1 MFTAA
6 RLTAVGIMLCAAL
19 LFGAPLAEAGQE
31 IKFKVVSHITKVH
44 IQHVA
49 DAENHIMGIY
59 EHKGV
64 ALFADGKAASFEDQG
79 SFDMYEPDGSHIGYV
94 KLSFNDGSSII
105 FKYQGEEYRK
115 DGSDLPFIKGKGS
128 FMSGTGRYKGIKG
141 SLTYDGGYITPYDEK
156 TKSVGDSVVE
166 YEGTYTL
173 GK

>member
-6 RLTAVGIMLCAAL
+6 RLTAIGIMVWAAL
-19 LFGAPLAEAGQE
+19 LLGAPLARADQA
-31 IKFKVVSHITKVH
+31 IKFKVVSHITKVQL
-44 IQHVA
+44 QHVA
-49 DAENHIMGIY
+49 DADNHIMGIY

-64 ALFADGKAASFEDQG
+64 ALFTDDEAASFEDQG
-79 SFDMYEPDGSHIGYV
+79 SFDMYEPDGSHFGYV
-94 KLSFNDGSSII
+94 KLGFNDGSSII
-105 FKYQGEEYRK
+105 FRYQGEEYRK
-115 DGSDLPFIKGKGS
+115 DGSDLPFIKGTGS
-128 FMSGTGRYKGIKG
+128 FLSGAGRYKGIKG